1 MYIGNKH
8 LKQICIVIIV
18 SMLYSCAESQKDDAV
33 LRVEICE
40 SDEAIC
46 AAEMVD
52 TVSLVALKESDACMV
67 GEIKKIEE
75 TGEHYFVKNQKKN
88 MIARFSK
95 DGEFVDKLQKGGS
108 LQVGIY
114 RDKRFLC
121 GRGVRHAGVAVRLY
135 ESDGLRFVV
144 QQKENL
150 HAGYPSGK
158 GLRVWFPDI
167 WLQFIGQQCG
177 FCVRRGDTGRCPR
190 NKAGIMGVLAVTGLF
205 FNRMA
210 PCWLQ
215 WNVTIRSIALMTMV
229 PANTCLSRMMIIIK
243 L

>member
-40 SDEAIC
+40 SDEAIY

-52 TVSLVALKESDACMV
+52 TVSLVALK
-67 GEIKKIEE
+67 
-75 TGEHYFVKNQKKN
+75 
-88 MIARFSK
+88 
-95 DGEFVDKLQKGGS
+95 
-108 LQVGIY
+108 
-114 RDKRFLC
+114 
-121 GRGVRHAGVAVRLY
+121 

-167 WLQFIGQQCG
+167 WLQLIGQQCG

-205 FNRMA
+205 LIGWRHVGCNGM
-210 PCWLQ
+210 
-215 WNVTIRSIALMTMV
+215 
-229 PANTCLSRMMIIIK
+229 
-243 L
+243 